1 MRLMHHGWKVVADGL
16 VKEVVPG
23 RVVPGRVFV

>member
-1 MRLMHHGWKVVADGL
+1 MRLMHDDWEAVADGL
-16 VKEVVPG
+16 VKEVVPE